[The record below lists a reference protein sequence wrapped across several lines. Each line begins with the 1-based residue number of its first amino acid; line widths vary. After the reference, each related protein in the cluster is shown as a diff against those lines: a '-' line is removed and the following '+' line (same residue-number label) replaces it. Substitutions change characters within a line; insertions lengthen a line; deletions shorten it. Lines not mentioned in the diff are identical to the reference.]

1 MNLKNGWLGNDPF
14 LGERPIFRGELLGLG
29 CSREGKPKFASID
42 PVCIKKSNLIQFD
55 FWLFLIRNSM
65 QHQSALSFAATQN
78 ECFQSCDMSARSTS
92 SCCHCCIFSQ
102 AAIVTLKPRRR
113 NFVLNMTGVIILL
126 MDRWDIYYMGV
137 SKNSGTPKS
146 SILIRFSIIF
156 TSILG
161 YPYFWK
167 HPYQPVQDF
176 FHQEYYEPKQCTFF
190 SGNPSKLP

>member
-1 MNLKNGWLGNDPF
+1 
-14 LGERPIFRGELLGLG
+14 
-29 CSREGKPKFASID
+29 
-42 PVCIKKSNLIQFD
+42 
-55 FWLFLIRNSM
+55 
-65 QHQSALSFAATQN
+65 
-78 ECFQSCDMSARSTS
+78 MSARSTS

-126 MDRWDIYYMGV
+126 MDRWDMYYMGV
-137 SKNSGTPKS
+137 SKNSGAPKS

-161 YPYFWK
+161 YPCFWK

-190 SGNPSKLP
+190 FREIRPNCHRCASILIPPKKIPSGKLT